1 MHKWLI
7 AVMAAILLTGCGMW
21 DKTQDAYF
29 EYVYPTPEVDLKMP
43 GLAEKEEGRL
53 ARVFY
58 PPDRQLTALLR
69 HLKTQGSYPEKGSWF
84 KSTLR
89 RFSWLDGVLA
99 VDRQGEVLS
108 RYPEEGVKKMD
119 FARYCPE
126 EVGVGNWR
134 IKTRVQKTAFG
145 PEVVMARPFFKGSKW
160 QGLLI
165 VHFDP
170 RIFAQLSPHAPEMSL
185 VMDGKVL
192 WSKKLKNQDDFL
204 EQRPWQELLAGG
216 VSGRFKAEGKE
227 LLWLSRRVGDNW
239 LVYVIASGEDV

>member
-69 HLKTQGSYPEKGSWF
+69 HLKTQGSYPEEGAWF
-84 KSTLR
+84 KSTVR
-89 RFSWLDGVLA
+89 RFSWVDGAVA
-99 VDRQGEVLS
+99 VDKKGEVLS
-108 RYPEEGVKKMD
+108 RYPQEGVKKID

-126 EVGVGNWR
+126 EVGPGDWQ
-134 IKTRVQKTAFG
+134 IKARVQETAFG
-145 PEVVMARPFFKGSKW
+145 PEVVLARPFFKGSKW
-160 QGLLI
+160 QGMLI
-165 VHFDP
+165 THFDP
-170 RIFAQLSPHAPEMSL
+170 RIFAQLSPYAPEMSL
-185 VMDGKVL
+185 VMDGNVL
-192 WSKKLKNQDDFL
+192 WSGKLKDLDGFL
-204 EQRPWQELLAGG
+204 EQRPWEELLADG
-216 VSGRFKAEGKE
+216 VSGRFNAKGKE
-227 LLWLSRRVGDNW
+227 LLWLSRRAGDNW
-239 LVYVIASGEDV
+239 LVYVIAAEDV